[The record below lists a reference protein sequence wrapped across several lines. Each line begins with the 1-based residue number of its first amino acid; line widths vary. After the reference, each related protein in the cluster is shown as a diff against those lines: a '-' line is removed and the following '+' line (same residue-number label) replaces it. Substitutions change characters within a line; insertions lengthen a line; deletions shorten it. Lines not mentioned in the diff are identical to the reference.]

1 MPIVII
7 SALSFLLCKIAWDML
22 VFSIAFG
29 PGLEVEREWPSRQS
43 IDGSHS
49 RIDGWLQGYWTALFS
64 GICNVLFFIFYFF
77 FHLSP
82 YILSF
87 FPNANYWRGARFSSS
102 YKTRLQLARK
112 YPPTWV
118 LGSIDGGRTTTT
130 ARRSIELR
138 TSFWGLAQIFL
149 HRLGHIPRTYV
160 YRAAGRCNLF
170 EAIYSCNRINCGHA
184 PTLVPES
191 LTKQTVMVMGQ
202 LGNG

>member
-7 SALSFLLCKIAWDML
+7 SALSFWLCKIAWDML

-64 GICNVLFFIFYFF
+64 GICNVLFFIFFSIFLHTFWASSQTLITGEAHALVPVIRPDSSWLESIHRLEY
-77 FHLSP
+77 LGPLMVVAPQSP
-82 YILSF
+82 
-87 FPNANYWRGARFSSS
+87 
-102 YKTRLQLARK
+102 
-112 YPPTWV
+112 
-118 LGSIDGGRTTTT
+118 
-130 ARRSIELR
+130 RRSIELR

>member
-7 SALSFLLCKIAWDML
+7 SALSFWLCKIAWDML

-77 FHLSP
+77 SIFLHTFWASSQTLITGEAHALVPVIRPDSSWLESIHRLEYLGPLMVVAPQSP
-82 YILSF
+82 
-87 FPNANYWRGARFSSS
+87 
-102 YKTRLQLARK
+102 
-112 YPPTWV
+112 
-118 LGSIDGGRTTTT
+118 
-130 ARRSIELR
+130 RRSIELR

>member
-1 MPIVII
+1 MDRIRGSMAGCKVIEPLY
-7 SALSFLLCKIAWDML
+7 SR
-22 VFSIAFG
+22 AF
-29 PGLEVEREWPSRQS
+29 VTF
-43 IDGSHS
+43 
-49 RIDGWLQGYWTALFS
+49 YF
-64 GICNVLFFIFYFF
+64 LFFIFFSIFLHTFWASSQTLITGEAHALVPVIRPDSSWLESTHRLEY
-77 FHLSP
+77 LGPLMVVAPQSP
-82 YILSF
+82 
-87 FPNANYWRGARFSSS
+87 
-102 YKTRLQLARK
+102 
-112 YPPTWV
+112 
-118 LGSIDGGRTTTT
+118 
-130 ARRSIELR
+130 RRSIELR